1 MSDADTPHDEDE
13 AAPTFPA
20 VPETQVRAAQ
30 DKHTRDRLIA
40 LKAERGRGERPAHRP
55 HGRWLGDF
63 LDQPTETGLLPGEE
77 KLLTAVARGEVC
89 WLGFQRPD
97 SDEARADRDRHIRG
111 PFARFLALGG
121 DDDAP
126 VHARGIRLGGAVVS
140 GEFDLQ
146 TASDVCSLTFAACR
160 FDTAPVLRQA
170 RIALLN
176 LQGSFVPGLEADGA
190 NITGNV
196 FLHTGFIAEG
206 EVRLPGATIGGQL
219 SCIRGTFR
227 NRTDDGSGIALA
239 CDGANITGTVFL
251 STGFIAEGEVCLNGA
266 TIGGQFVC
274 TGGTF
279 SNAGAPN
286 GDQIAADALNLSS
299 AKIAGGL
306 WLGPA
311 AAPNDQHVTLNGS
324 VDLQG
329 AHAGRFTD
337 HAQSWPAKTVQAPD
351 HRTLTCVLALDGFT
365 YDRFAGVA
373 PTDAATRKRWL
384 ARQSHRHRI
393 DEFRPQPYEQLAK
406 VLREMGHSSDAR
418 KIAKARQAQERWA
431 RAVRHRF
438 KRPHIAAYALF
449 SMATFGLLTGYGY
462 GVRRLIAIL
471 LILFGVGW
479 HVYDRAGA
487 QGLMAPTNPVVFAN
501 GDLARTC
508 AKNWTEC
515 ARLPKEHTAFSPVMY
530 SLDALLPIVALGV
543 EKDWAPIFARPG
555 ENPDLPQG
563 SAVTVGGQTLGGFWG
578 LPEITLPTVDWPHLA
593 LRLVYWL
600 QVIGGWVFSGLL
612 LAVLSGVMKTEE

>member
-1 MSDADTPHDEDE
+1 MSDADTLHDEDDT
-13 AAPTFPA
+13 APTFAA
-20 VPETQVRAAQ
+20 VPETQVRAAEGN
-30 DKHTRDRLIA
+30 HRRHRLIA
-40 LKAERGRGERPAHRP
+40 LKAQRGRGERPAHRP

-77 KLLTAVARGEVC
+77 ELLAAVARGESC

-126 VHARGIRLGGAVVS
+126 VHAKGIHLAGAVVT
-140 GEFDLQ
+140 GECDLE
-146 TASDVCSLTFAACR
+146 TASAVCSLFFGNCR

-170 RIALLN
+170 RIARLN
-176 LQGSFVPGLEADGA
+176 LQGSFVPALAADGA
-190 NITGNV
+190 NITGDV
-196 FLHTGFIAEG
+196 FLRNGFTAEG
-206 EVRLPGATIGGQL
+206 EVRLLGASIGG
-219 SCIRGTFR
+219 
-227 NRTDDGSGIALA
+227 ALD
-239 CDGANITGTVFL
+239 CV
-251 STGFIAEGEVCLNGA
+251 
-266 TIGGQFVC
+266 
-274 TGGTF
+274 GGTF

-286 GDQIAADALNLSS
+286 GEQIAADALNLSS
-299 AKIAGGL
+299 AKIAGVL

-329 AHAGRFTD
+329 AHATEFID

-351 HRTLTCVLALDGFT
+351 GRTLTCVLALDGFT

-393 DEFRPQPYEQLAK
+393 DAFRPQPCEQLAK
-406 VLREMGHSSDAR
+406 VLREMGHSADAR
-418 KIAKARQAQERWA
+418 NIAKARQAQERWA

-449 SMATFGLLTGYGY
+449 SMATFGRITGYGY
-462 GVRRLIAIL
+462 GVRRLMLYLAIL
-471 LILFGVGW
+471 FCLGW
-479 HVYDRAGA
+479 HVYDRAA
-487 QGLMAPTNPVVFAN
+487 EQGLMAPANPVVFAN

-508 AKNWTEC
+508 AKNWTTC
-515 ARLPKEHTAFSPVMY
+515 ARLPKEHSAFSPMMY
-530 SLDALLPIVALGV
+530 
-543 EKDWAPIFARPG
+543 
-555 ENPDLPQG
+555 
-563 SAVTVGGQTLGGFWG
+563 
-578 LPEITLPTVDWPHLA
+578 
-593 LRLVYWL
+593 
-600 QVIGGWVFSGLL
+600 
-612 LAVLSGVMKTEE
+612 